1 MKFIEKVKQ
10 LKINQIDYYKEDVGI
25 AFKNDGSLYFAMSIE
40 RDQWICIA
48 RKPTKAGFG
57 GIDGCKIYFSVFPD
71 GYLGQV
77 TNNLLDTEKKEVIQF
92 NIEIPFKGKIRSAQ
106 LLKRNLFQISTE
118 FVNNEFRS
126 IIFNHLTGNWKLL
139 DEDDGTGLRFIHDIR
154 LFYPLG
160 GKQCLLIAYD
170 LNTFEPLWKTSLE
183 LYCRYKEN
191 LNELVYNPGR
201 LSDFIGLFGNELIL
215 LVTNQIL
222 LAVDITTGVVTWN
235 SEPLTNYFPSFGYKF
250 NHEAQQYSF
259 LENHNKQYNI
269 QAIKEAGTL
278 IHTPLWLSS
287 FMVADTD
294 SGYIYAVVEHY
305 ILEMNVATKSMTVTE
320 IASLLP
326 IPKVRE
332 FYKIYFSKG
341 LLYISL
347 SVYPIM
353 PTIITVY
360 NPKTKQFVFIHE
372 FKDSVIDVLF
382 FGNNFYV
389 VGSYGDLY
397 EFER

>member
-1 MKFIEKVKQ
+1 M
-10 LKINQIDYYKEDVGI
+10 N
-25 AFKNDGSLYFAMSIE
+25 
-40 RDQWICIA
+40 
-48 RKPTKAGFG
+48 
-57 GIDGCKIYFSVFPD
+57 
-71 GYLGQV
+71 
-77 TNNLLDTEKKEVIQF
+77 
-92 NIEIPFKGKIRSAQ
+92 FKGKLKTDKIELIEYYREDIGIVFSTKYRTYFAKTIEPEYWLEIADRPFSTALFAVESNHLYYRYSLVKNQSSYTFKRLNIESKEIEDFILKLSTENPIVGCLPIKKNVFIVYTKDKNDFRKYGVYNSEIEKQDWPADTMESWQRFVKDNIYIYPIDKNQ
-106 LLKRNLFQISTE
+106 LL
-118 FVNNEFRS
+118 
-126 IIFNHLTGNWKLL
+126 
-139 DEDDGTGLRFIHDIR
+139 
-154 LFYPLG
+154 
-160 GKQCLLIAYD
+160 LIGYN
-170 LNTFEPLWKTSLE
+170 LNTFEQIWKTPLE
-183 LYCRYKEN
+183 PYSRYKEN
-191 LNELVYNPGR
+191 LNDNVYKPGR

-250 NHEAQQYSF
+250 NAETQHYSF
-259 LENHNKQYNI
+259 LENPNKQYNI

-294 SGYIYAVVEHY
+294 SGYIYAVVEHH
-305 ILEMNVATKSMTVTE
+305 ILEMNVATKSMTITQ

-347 SVYPIM
+347 SVYSIM
-353 PTIITVY
+353 PTILTVY

-372 FKDSVIDVLF
+372 FKDSIIDVLF
-382 FGNNFYV
+382 FGDNFYV